1 MSLLKLSTKI
11 LHLYQLLVWN
21 CSIVLVIF
29 RLAVCGVAKV
39 KPHLGNEVGIQLKLV
54 IRDGLFSL
62 SEIEYHY
69 QGAISGFLSDDE
81 VNEIRRLKN
90 GEVAL

>member
-1 MSLLKLSTKI
+1 
-11 LHLYQLLVWN
+11 
-21 CSIVLVIF
+21 VLVIF

-90 GEVAL
+90 GEVALWRKHVCLSGWLHQDKPTPFYDH